1 MLDYSA
7 SAQSMRSSEI
17 RRLMK
22 LAADPSVISF
32 SGGMPGTA
40 LLPVKIVDELFGA
53 LTSREREAAL
63 QYGPTSGYPPL
74 IESLSAY
81 LTSRG
86 ISLSG
91 QELIITSGGQQ
102 AINLV
107 SKVLIDPG
115 DLVVTENPS
124 FIGALAAFMSF
135 QAHLVGVPLDEEGIS
150 IPGLQKVFDERL
162 AQIKMLYLNPVFQN
176 PSGVTYSEARKKA
189 LLEKLGGRAFCTIED
204 DPYSELYFD
213 DRDKPLVTPLKAMAS
228 PELPICYIGSFA
240 KIFGPGFRLGW
251 LLGPQELV
259 DKCELAKQSMDA
271 CSSTLSQVLAHAYL
285 SKGKLPGFLA
295 SVRPVYGRKAGI
307 MLKSLADSMPEG
319 VTWTQ
324 PRGGFYIWVTLPE
337 SMDATRVFNEA
348 IKKQAAFVIG
358 NAFDPYGVKN
368 NCFRLSFA
376 HTPEE
381 KIEQGVKIIAEA
393 IRNTPNR

>member
-1 MLDYSA
+1 MLDFSA
-7 SAQSMRSSEI
+7 SARSMRSSEI

-32 SGGMPGTA
+32 AGGMPGNA
-40 LLPVKIVDELFGA
+40 LLPVDIIDELYGG
-53 LTSREREAAL
+53 LSLQERQAAL

-74 IESLSAY
+74 LESLTAY
-81 LTSRG
+81 LSSRG
-86 ISLSG
+86 IPLSG
-91 QELIITSGGQQ
+91 QELLITSGGQQ

-107 SKVLIDPG
+107 SKVMIDPG

-124 FIGALAAFMSF
+124 FIGALAAFMSY

-176 PSGVTYSEARKKA
+176 PSGVMYSEARKKA
-189 LLEKLGGRAFCTIED
+189 LIEKLARCAFCTIED

-213 DRDKPLVTPLKAMAS
+213 DRDKPRITPLKAMVS

-251 LLGPQELV
+251 LLGPRELV
-259 DKCELAKQSMDA
+259 EKCELAKQSMDA

-285 SKGKLPGFLA
+285 SKGKLPGFLT
-295 SVRPVYGRKAGI
+295 SVRPVYSRKAGI
-307 MLKSLADSMPEG
+307 MLKTLADSMPKG
-319 VTWTQ
+319 VTWTE
-324 PRGGFYIWVTLPE
+324 PRGGFYVWVTLPG
-337 SMDATRVFNEA
+337 SIDATDVFNEA
-348 IKKQAAFVIG
+348 IRKQAAFVIG
-358 NAFDPYGVKN
+358 SAFDPYGVKN

-381 KIEQGVKIIAEA
+381 KIADGIRIIAEA
-393 IRNTPNR
+393 VTNLSSH